1 MPSFLAISE
10 FSGSII
16 IRIPDQSSLKL
27 EDLQF
32 GHIGPELINL
42 QFLHAF
48 STS

>member
-1 MPSFLAISE
+1 MPNFLAISE
-10 FSGSII
+10 VSGLMI
-16 IRIPDQSSLKL
+16 IRRPDQSSVKF